1 MPLRMRKRPVRE
13 RRRQEVLDC
22 GGKPLARPG
31 PLREERHAMNS
42 AVQKETAETYE
53 TKKEHP
59 HFHRDRWV
67 VVSHVIARRSHR
79 NRGPLFAAAN
89 FQRCVLNARPGS
101 SFRCFRGS

>member
-1 MPLRMRKRPVRE
+1 MPLRMRKRTGRE

-67 VVSHVIARRSHR
+67 VVSEVIACMSHMNRR
-79 NRGPLFAAAN
+79 PLF
-89 FQRCVLNARPGS
+89 VGL
-101 SFRCFRGS
+101 SFRCFIGAAR